1 MSTAPVTLLVARRV
15 AAGRYRDFLA
25 WQREGEAL
33 AADFPGY
40 LGSGALA
47 PPAGGDE
54 FQMIFRF
61 ADDATLAAW
70 AHSASRQAWLE
81 RGQGLFD
88 EPRERRAHGLA
99 AWFDDNRK
107 PPRWKQ
113 SVAIWLAFFPV
124 SLAFNLG
131 AGPYLGELSLAA
143 RVLLSTLVLTPLMT
157 YWFIPLSSRLLAPW
171 LHAARSAPPA
181 CRKRTDGLPPT
192 PAGWAVAQ
200 GFARLAQSGTLH
212 PSDSLR
218 LL

>member
-1 MSTAPVTLLVARRV
+1 MPVLRRS
-15 AAGRYRDFLA
+15 
-25 WQREGEAL
+25 
-33 AADFPGY
+33 PP
-40 LGSGALA
+40 
-47 PPAGGDE
+47 PPALRRCPRAPTKRAQP
-54 FQMIFRF
+54 FQEIH
-61 ADDATLAAW
+61 DVYP
-70 AHSASRQAWLE
+70 ASRQAWLE

-88 EPRERRAHGLA
+88 EPREHRAHGLA

-171 LHAARSAPPA
+171 LHRRPQRAAS
-181 CRKRTDGLPPT
+181 LPE
-192 PAGWAVAQ
+192 A
-200 GFARLAQSGTLH
+200 H
-212 PSDSLR
+212 
-218 LL
+218 